1 MRSWTAAVAGDASRV
16 CTWMTNA
23 VAMTPPRL
31 GLGKSGPGSE
41 ELGGKGRGRYG
52 CYKAES
58 LLINANILMLINVSF
73 SRLMQGSKLKLYTAI
88 KASYNKH
95 GQVSSFILCSYQ
107 M

>member
-58 LLINANILMLINVSF
+58 LLINVSF
-73 SRLMQGSKLKLYTAI
+73 CRLMQGSKLKLYTAI